1 MEYTNIRLEK
11 EKGVA
16 TIRLDRPNA
25 LNAVNWDLLNELS
38 DATADVAG
46 DEEIKALVVR
56 GEGRAFCSGADL
68 TFFETAFQKPGLLTQ
83 YLEHFN
89 ACLFGLEKLPI
100 PVIAVVHGY
109 ALAGGLELML
119 ACDMALAAEDARIGD
134 QHANFGLMPGGGSTQ
149 RLPRKIG
156 PQKAME
162 LLTTGRWLSG
172 AEAAA
177 CGLVLRAVP
186 VDDLDR
192 ELEELVAPLRAK
204 SRPGLGW
211 IKSVTRRGD
220 GLSLDDGISLETMA
234 FVQYVATSD
243 HPAQGIQAFKE
254 KRQPEF

>member
-1 MEYTNIRLEK
+1 
-11 EKGVA
+11 
-16 TIRLDRPNA
+16 
-25 LNAVNWDLLNELS
+25 
-38 DATADVAG
+38 
-46 DEEIKALVVR
+46 
-56 GEGRAFCSGADL
+56 
-68 TFFETAFQKPGLLTQ
+68 
-83 YLEHFN
+83 
-89 ACLFGLEKLPI
+89 
-100 PVIAVVHGY
+100 
-109 ALAGGLELML
+109 
-119 ACDMALAAEDARIGD
+119 
-134 QHANFGLMPGGGSTQ
+134 
-149 RLPRKIG
+149 
-156 PQKAME
+156 ME

-177 CGLVLRAVP
+177 WGLVLRAVP
-186 VDDLDR
+186 ADDLDR